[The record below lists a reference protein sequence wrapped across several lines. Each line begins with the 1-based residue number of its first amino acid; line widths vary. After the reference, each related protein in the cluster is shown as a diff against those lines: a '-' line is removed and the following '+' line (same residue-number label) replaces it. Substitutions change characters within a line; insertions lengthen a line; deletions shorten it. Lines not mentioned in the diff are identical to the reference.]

1 MRSRLILASLGLAVL
16 AFGAIAL
23 RAQEPAPAPKGQ
35 EAAQVREDIAAAEQQ
50 IARQF
55 AEFEQLLLRLKQRLE
70 RSPKK
75 EDRARAD
82 VLARVLEESRGLGVQ
97 VKFERLQD
105 FLRKSRINDV
115 GEAKK
120 LRMDTERIAE
130 DLRALLDRLREDP
143 RGRKVQEEIAKL
155 KEIIKDLEKNIYQQ
169 KEVQGRTDLGKTD
182 AKELQQNQRQ
192 VSKKTEDI
200 LAKLDKLLGKDGK
213 GGQGGEGKQQ
223 PGAPKDGPKGEG
235 KAGESK
241 GEGKTGEQARGESK
255 AGGEGSK
262 DAKGEAKSG
271 QESGG
276 KKGGEGQEGEAGKKG
291 GQGAEGQA
299 KEKGSKGGEAG
310 QGQAKEKGGQAG
322 EKGSQGGAKGAGEK
336 KGGDKSGQAGA
347 KGSQGG
353 KKGGEAGQKGGQ
365 GQAKSGGEG
374 GKKGGQAGAKGS
386 QGGQKGGQQGA
397 QKGGEQKQQQ
407 AGKHGETKTGEKGDA
422 QAKNDGSKEGG
433 QQGGQKGGQQASAKG
448 SKGGQQGGQQGG
460 EQGGQKGGEQGGEQG
475 GDKQGNQKEKD
486 QIASS
491 KKRVQEGNYQ
501 QKGAE
506 EALKKPNNKVASDK
520 QGKAVEELEKAK
532 ERLERLLRQ
541 LREEEMERVLAQLQA
556 RCEKMLAMQMA
567 VLAGT
572 EATHKGVEATSNK
585 KATRA
590 HQQEAL
596 KLSDTEKEIISE
608 ANKAIEMLEA
618 EGSAVAFPE
627 VFQQV
632 REDMKH
638 VQRRLEITDVGQ
650 ITQGIER
657 DIIDTL
663 KEMIEALKKARQE
676 NEASKGEPKEG
687 KQGNPADQK
696 LLDQIAELKMIRSLQ
711 LRVNARTKLYG
722 RQYQEREGE
731 QTANPTIQRELN
743 NLAERQER
751 IFEVTNRIAKGDN
764 R

>member
-1 MRSRLILASLGLAVL
+1 MRSRLILAGLGLAVL

-23 RAQEPAPAPKGQ
+23 RAQESTPPKGQ
-35 EAAQVREDIAAAEQQ
+35 DSSQVREDIAASEQQ

-70 RSPKK
+70 RSNRK
-75 EDRARAD
+75 EDKARAE

-105 FLRKSRINDV
+105 FLRGNKKINDV
-115 GEAKK
+115 GTAKE
-120 LRMDTERIAE
+120 LRLKTEKIAE
-130 DLRALLDRLREDP
+130 DLRTLLDRLREDP

-182 AKELQQNQRQ
+182 AKELQQNQQQ
-192 VSKKTEDI
+192 VSKKTEGI
-200 LAKLDKLLGKDGK
+200 LNKLDKLLGKDGK
-213 GGQGGEGKQQ
+213 GQGGEGKQQ

-241 GEGKTGEQARGESK
+241 GEGKAGEQPRGESK
-255 AGGEGSK
+255 SGGEGSK
-262 DAKGEAKSG
+262 EAKGEAKSG

-299 KEKGSKGGEAG
+299 KEKGSKSGEAG
-310 QGQAKEKGGQAG
+310 KGQGKEKGAQAG
-322 EKGSQGGAKGAGEK
+322 EKSSQGGAKGAGEQ
-336 KGGDKSGQAGA
+336 KGAPKGGQAGA

-353 KKGGEAGQKGGQ
+353 KKGGEGGKKGGE

-407 AGKHGETKTGEKGDA
+407 AGKHGKTKTGEKGDA
-422 QAKNDGSKEGG
+422 QAKNDGSK
-433 QQGGQKGGQQASAKG
+433 QGGEQGGKKGGQQASAKG
-448 SKGGQQGGQQGG
+448 SKGGQGGQKGG
-460 EQGGQKGGEQGGEQG
+460 EQGGQKGGDQDDDGQKGGS
-475 GDKQGNQKEKD
+475 QKEKD

-506 EALKKPNNKVASDK
+506 DALKKTNNKTASEK
-520 QGKAVEELEKAK
+520 QGNAIKELEAAK

-572 EATHKGVEATSNK
+572 EATHKGVQATSDK

-590 HQQEAL
+590 HQQESL
-596 KLSDTEKEIISE
+596 KLSDNEKEIISE

-638 VQRRLEITDVGQ
+638 VQRRLEITDIGP

-663 KEMIEALKKARQE
+663 KEMIDALKKARQE
-676 NEASKGEPKEG
+676 NEQSKGQPKEG

-696 LLDQIAELKMIRSLQ
+696 LLDQIAELKMIRSMQ